1 MSELKITQE
10 KVTAAFSEANDC
22 PKAISI
28 LTALF
33 GKQKPDYTDYHNI
46 KTYEDACEAI
56 GVKPI
61 VRLLVEDE
69 DGHKEEVADIAHL
82 AYIKLCTIARA
93 LNNDPDFPRFTK
105 DEYRYTPWFYLY
117 NQKEIDE
124 MDEEDRNRL
133 VLWGGSANNGASCG
147 LAFAS
152 SYHAWSYSYSGWSS
166 SGAYFGLACA
176 HSSIVWSNSAANLG
190 SRLAVK
196 SNEIAIYFGEQ
207 FKELWK
213 DFLIGKK

>member
-133 VLWGGSANNGASCG
+133 VLWGGSARDGAGC
-147 LAFAS
+147 
-152 SYHAWSYSYSGWSS
+152 
-166 SGAYFGLACA
+166 GLACA
-176 HSSIVWSNSAANLG
+176 HSYSGWSYSDA
-190 SRLAVK
+190 SRLSPCCK
-196 SNEIAIYFGEQ
+196 I
-207 FKELWK
+207 K
-213 DFLIGKK
+213 

>member
-93 LNNDPDFPRFTK
+93 LNNDPNFPRFAK
-105 DEYRYTPWFYLY
+105 DECRYTPWFYLY

-133 VLWGGSANNGASCG
+133 VLWGGAASNGAYCG
-147 LAFAS
+147 LASADS
-152 SYHAWSYSYSGWSS
+152 SYAWSLSCV
-166 SGAYFGLACA
+166 F
-176 HSSIVWSNSAANLG
+176 
-190 SRLAVK
+190 RLSPCCK
-196 SNEIAIYFGEQ
+196 I
-207 FKELWK
+207 K
-213 DFLIGKK
+213 

>member
-133 VLWGGSANNGASCG
+133 VLWGGSADD
-147 LAFAS
+147 
-152 SYHAWSYSYSGWSS
+152 
-166 SGAYFGLACA
+166 GAYCGLACA
-176 HSSIVWSNSAANLG
+176 YSHLAWSSSSAVIG

-196 SNEIAIYFGEQ
+196 SSEIAIYLENNS
-207 FKELWK
+207 KNC
-213 DFLIGKK
+213 GKTF

>member
-93 LNNDPDFPRFTK
+93 LNNDP
-105 DEYRYTPWFYLY
+105 
-117 NQKEIDE
+117 
-124 MDEEDRNRL
+124 RNRL
-133 VLWGGSANNGASCG
+133 VLWGGNAHYGASCG
-147 LAFAS
+147 LAA
-152 SYHAWSYSYSGWSS
+152 
-166 SGAYFGLACA
+166 A
-176 HSSIVWSNSAANLG
+176 HSFNDWSHSSAAVG

-196 SNEIAIYFGEQ
+196 SSEIAIYFGEQ

>member
-117 NQKEIDE
+117 NQKEIELIAKNVPE
-124 MDEEDRNRL
+124 MCQRLIQAEKNVGHSFFPPSYIPQRFCKNKQYPYVEE
-133 VLWGGSANNGASCG
+133 VLEYVKEHTPDMFEPEGGYACMSMFHG
-147 LAFAS
+147 L
-152 SYHAWSYSYSGWSS
+152 
-166 SGAYFGLACA
+166 C
-176 HSSIVWSNSAANLG
+176 
-190 SRLAVK
+190 
-196 SNEIAIYFGEQ
+196 E
-207 FKELWK
+207 
-213 DFLIGKK
+213 

>member
-1 MSELKITQE
+1 M
-10 KVTAAFSEANDC
+10 
-22 PKAISI
+22 
-28 LTALF
+28 
-33 GKQKPDYTDYHNI
+33 
-46 KTYEDACEAI
+46 
-56 GVKPI
+56 
-61 VRLLVEDE
+61 
-69 DGHKEEVADIAHL
+69 ADIAHL

-93 LNNDPDFPRFTK
+93 LNNDPNFPRFTK

-133 VLWGGSANNGASCG
+133 VLWGGYAGVGANGG
-147 LAFAS
+147 LAFADS
-152 SYHAWSYSYSGWSS
+152 N
-166 SGAYFGLACA
+166 
-176 HSSIVWSNSAANLG
+176 IVWSRSFANFG

-196 SNEIAIYFGEQ
+196 SSEIAIYFGEQ

>member
-133 VLWGGSANNGASCG
+133 VLWGGNALTVRLAASLVRTRITIG
-147 LAFAS
+147 RTRMR
-152 SYHAWSYSYSGWSS
+152 
-166 SGAYFGLACA
+166 
-176 HSSIVWSNSAANLG
+176 LG

-196 SNEIAIYFGEQ
+196 SSEIAIYFGEQ

>member
-133 VLWGGSANNGASCG
+133 VLWGGSASNGA
-147 LAFAS
+147 
-152 SYHAWSYSYSGWSS
+152 
-166 SGAYFGLACA
+166 
-176 HSSIVWSNSAANLG
+176 
-190 SRLAVK
+190 
-196 SNEIAIYFGEQ
+196 
-207 FKELWK
+207 
-213 DFLIGKK
+213 

>member
-124 MDEEDRNRL
+124 MDEEDRNQL
-133 VLWGGSANNGASCG
+133 VLWGGPAHPGAACG
-147 LAFAS
+147 LAFAHS
-152 SYHAWSYSYSGWSS
+152 NHAWSRSYADLGAFCGLAYAHSNFDWSYSF
-166 SGAYFGLACA
+166 AY
-176 HSSIVWSNSAANLG
+176 IG

-196 SNEIAIYFGEQ
+196 SSEIAIYFGEQ

>member
-105 DEYRYTPWFYLY
+105 DE
-117 NQKEIDE
+117 IDE
-124 MDEEDRNRL
+124 MDEEDRNQL
-133 VLWGGSANNGASCG
+133 FLWGGSASHGAGCG
-147 LAFAS
+147 LAAANS
-152 SYHAWSYSYSGWSS
+152 GNGWSS
-166 SGAYFGLACA
+166 SY
-176 HSSIVWSNSAANLG
+176 ANLG

-196 SNEIAIYFGEQ
+196 SSEIAIYFGEQ

>member
-93 LNNDPDFPRFTK
+93 LNNDPNFPRFTK
-105 DEYRYTPWFYLY
+105 DETVIRRGFIFIIRKKLMKWTKRIVIGWFFGAVMR
-117 NQKEIDE
+117 IPV
-124 MDEEDRNRL
+124 RRAASL
-133 VLWGGSANNGASCG
+133 VRTRSPD
-147 LAFAS
+147 
-152 SYHAWSYSYSGWSS
+152 WS
-166 SGAYFGLACA
+166 
-176 HSSIVWSNSAANLG
+176 HSSAYLG

-196 SNEIAIYFGEQ
+196 SSEIAIYFGEQ

>member
-93 LNNDPDFPRFTK
+93 LNNDPNFPRFTK
-105 DEYRYTPWFYLY
+105 DEYRFIRRGFIFIIRKKLMKWTKRIVIGWFFGAVMRITVRIAASL
-117 NQKEIDE
+117 
-124 MDEEDRNRL
+124 MRTRL
-133 VLWGGSANNGASCG
+133 TVGRTRVRMSA
-147 LAFAS
+147 LA
-152 SYHAWSYSYSGWSS
+152 
-166 SGAYFGLACA
+166 L
-176 HSSIVWSNSAANLG
+176 L
-190 SRLAVK
+190 
-196 SNEIAIYFGEQ
+196 
-207 FKELWK
+207 
-213 DFLIGKK
+213 

>member
-124 MDEEDRNRL
+124 MDEEDRNQL
-133 VLWGGSANNGASCG
+133 VLWGGPAAYGAFCG
-147 LAFAS
+147 LASATSFDDWS
-152 SYHAWSYSYSGWSS
+152 DSYDAWSRSL
-166 SGAYFGLACA
+166 AY
-176 HSSIVWSNSAANLG
+176 IG

-196 SNEIAIYFGEQ
+196 SSEIAIYFGEQ